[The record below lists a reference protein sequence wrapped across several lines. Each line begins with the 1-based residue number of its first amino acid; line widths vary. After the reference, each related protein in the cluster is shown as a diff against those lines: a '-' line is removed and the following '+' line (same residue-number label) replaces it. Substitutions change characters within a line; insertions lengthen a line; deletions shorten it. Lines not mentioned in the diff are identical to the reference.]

1 MQMMRLELVLG
12 CAALAMSTARVAPTS
27 APTGAPSLQTSQSGE
42 PQAASRHA
50 VLVELFTS
58 EGCSSCPPADDLL
71 RKIDGKHTSNGTLI
85 VGVSEHVTYWDHGG
99 WKDPFDSDTITDRQ
113 NQYGERFHLESV
125 YTPQM
130 VVNGRVQLVGSD
142 GKALLQAIGNAQA
155 EPAATVKIVSTTMDG
170 KAMVVVVSVAG
181 ELPKHG
187 ADLFTVVAQDE
198 TTTDVTAG
206 ENKGRT
212 LVNAAVAR
220 TYSKAATVHV
230 AGETT
235 VRIPLPGDLKTA
247 PESRR
252 HLIVWAQESNIGP
265 VLGVDTI
272 PF

>member
-1 MQMMRLELVLG
+1 MQMMRLEIVVG
-12 CAALAMSTARVAPTS
+12 AAALALSAAGGILTASSPR
-27 APTGAPSLQTSQSGE
+27 QTPQPNS
-42 PQAASRHA
+42 PQAATSHA

-71 RKIDGKHTSNGTLI
+71 RKIDGKHTSDGTLI

-99 WKDPFDSDTITDRQ
+99 WKDPFDSDAITDRQ
-113 NQYGERFHLESV
+113 NQYGGRFHLDSV

-130 VVNGRVQLVGSD
+130 VVDGRVQFVGSD
-142 GKALLQAIGNAQA
+142 GKALLQAIGNPQA
-155 EPAATVKIVSTTMDG
+155 APTATIKIVSTTIEG
-170 KAMVVVVSVAG
+170 KALVAVVSVAG

-187 ADLFTVVAQDE
+187 ADLFTAVAQDE
-198 TTTDVTAG
+198 TTRDVAAG
-206 ENKGRT
+206 ENKGQT

-220 TYSKAATVHV
+220 TYAKAATVHA

-235 VRIPLPGDLKTA
+235 VHIPLPGDLKTT

-252 HLIVWAQESNIGP
+252 HLIVWAQAPNIGP

-272 PF
+272 AF